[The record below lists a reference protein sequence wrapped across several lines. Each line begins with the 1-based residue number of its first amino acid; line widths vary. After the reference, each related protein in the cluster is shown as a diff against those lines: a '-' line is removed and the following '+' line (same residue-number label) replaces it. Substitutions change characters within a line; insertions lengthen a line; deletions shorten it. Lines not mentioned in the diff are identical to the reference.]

1 MKMIMRMDLSCHKT
15 VRMSLMLLNYTWNGK
30 FYVMYIL
37 LKFKKVFTLKTAY
50 LREHHTSFSC
60 EEERKNV
67 GNHWQVRKKFL
78 GVRFHYDCPLL
89 SKRVNC
95 LENWSVEQWDI
106 QESWNILRLVCIRFL
121 HQIKWPTPNL
131 YLRTKSKSKEV
142 KWKESESTM
151 LFLFLLN
158 S

>member
-1 MKMIMRMDLSCHKT
+1 MSSKQGEMGTYCLTDSFNFRMKMIMRMDLGCHKT

-30 FYVMYIL
+30 FYVMYVL

-50 LREHHTSFSC
+50 LTEHHTSFSF

-78 GVRFHYDCPLL
+78 GVRFHYDCLL

-95 LENWSVEQWDI
+95 LENWSVERWDI
-106 QESWNILRLVCIRFL
+106 QESWKIFWGWFVSGFC
-121 HQIKWPTPNL
+121 
-131 YLRTKSKSKEV
+131 TK
-142 KWKESESTM
+142 
-151 LFLFLLN
+151 
-158 S
+158 